1 MLLDSRTVL
10 TLQDP
15 PPALWSAP
23 LPPHSLLNVGEADL
37 HLISVEVKE

>member
-1 MLLDSRTVL
+1 VLLDSRTVL